1 MIHQQGWIGSF
12 WRGRPRIGVGTKN
25 VDLGYKYDMMTANL
39 TDDVAINKAEQRKK
53 ANAARRGD

>member
-1 MIHQQGWIGSF
+1 MIHQQGWIWSF

-39 TDDVAINKAEQRKK
+39 TDDVAINKAE
-53 ANAARRGD
+53 